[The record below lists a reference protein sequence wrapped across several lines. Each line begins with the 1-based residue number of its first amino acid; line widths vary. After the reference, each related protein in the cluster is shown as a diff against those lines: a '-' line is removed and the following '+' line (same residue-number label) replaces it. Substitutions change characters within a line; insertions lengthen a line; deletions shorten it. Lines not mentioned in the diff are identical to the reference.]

1 MATAFSGRRRHQ
13 SGKNIPNF
21 SLSKRTSPQKSEP
34 LKKQSIS
41 KRKIMEP
48 SSTYVNKPRGIKR
61 PKFSEISKMNESA
74 PAKSKAFQ
82 LPVPVLTEHRTN
94 DNSKE
99 NISPKSGECLY

>member
-21 SLSKRTSPQKSEP
+21 SLTKRTSQKPES
-34 LKKQSIS
+34 LKKQSIT

-48 SSTYVNKPRGIKR
+48 SSTYINKPRGIKR
-61 PKFSEISKMNESA
+61 PKFSEISKLNKSA
-74 PAKSKAFQ
+74 PEKSKSSH
-82 LPVPVLTEHRTN
+82 LPVPVLTEHRTT

-99 NISPKSGECLY
+99 NISPKSGEC